1 MHKNFRPI
9 IVVSVTNNERH
20 GVVRST
26 VSMAIVFNESRSS
39 KSLTAIQGE
48 KILSF
53 PGSPLSEI
61 LYYILYFWPE
71 SSFFW
76 AEAERKDAE
85 VYRPGP
91 LVDSPSSSSG
101 CQHNKRRSLVE
112 GGRRGKEES
121 RGSRQQRGPSPTHNS
136 ALENWRNLQSNLW
149 LSTVRQLI
157 SRPLCLFFFPPEK
170 VFDGFFV
177 RVF

>member
-71 SSFFW
+71 SSFFLFLFGRRQKEKMRRCI
-76 AEAERKDAE
+76 A
-85 VYRPGP
+85 PGP
-91 LVDSPSSSSG
+91 LSIPPPPPPVANTTNAG
-101 CQHNKRRSLVE
+101 VWWRGEEEGRRSQE
-112 GGRRGKEES
+112 G
-121 RGSRQQRGPSPTHNS
+121 
-136 ALENWRNLQSNLW
+136 AASNVDPAPHI
-149 LSTVRQLI
+149 TAH
-157 SRPLCLFFFPPEK
+157 
-170 VFDGFFV
+170 
-177 RVF
+177 